1 MTRTQN
7 TGTGAIALA
16 TLLMMTTALSP
27 ATAQTVAPSSP
38 ASDKPITLD
47 TLTINA
53 QAAGSLTAPTAEQA
67 REDLN
72 RTPGSVGFVDSESYK
87 GRNAGNLRD
96 VLQDTPGVFVQSRYG
111 QEVRLSVRGSGLA
124 RGYHLRGLE
133 VLQDGIPV
141 NLADGSGDFYQID
154 PLGLR
159 YTEVFR
165 GGNGLAYGSSTLGG
179 AINFVTPTA
188 RTAVAPNILR
198 LEGGSYS
205 TARASGQ
212 VSRDLGDA
220 DFLISGTVTHADG
233 FRQHSRQQGELIN
246 GNVGYRFNPDVET
259 RFYVG
264 AYIVDQQLP
273 GALNLGD
280 ALHNPTKAAPS
291 AVAGNQ
297 SRMTWTERV
306 ANRTTVH
313 LDGGQIDL
321 DTWAIH
327 KKLFHPIFQV
337 IDQDGWTY
345 GVAPRYSTSFTVGGM
360 RDDLIVGAR
369 AFAGNT
375 TALQFVNVAG
385 SRGAQTANTRQDAR
399 NVEAYAENRLFLT
412 PTVALMT
419 GAKLLRNEREFT
431 DKWNPRRDASQTYTG
446 VNPKIGVL
454 WEPRA
459 NVQVFADVTRS
470 QDVPDFGDLTQTQ
483 ANGRPG
489 FVPLQAQH
497 AWTAEIGTRGDVGRF
512 GWDVTAYRSM
522 LRGEMLQFTTNP
534 DIPAATFNAGRTLHQ
549 GIEFGARADVVRDVS
564 GPGAGDKLVL
574 GQMWTFNDF
583 TFRNDRQYGNNTI
596 AGAPEHVLRT
606 TLTYSR
612 PDGFYVT
619 PTVDWVPTGAWAD
632 QANTL
637 RAPGY
642 TLLGLQTGVE
652 LPNGVLLFVDAR
664 NLTNKHYVSDIS
676 TVTDARKAGT
686 QIFYPGE
693 GRSVYAGVRATF

>member
-1 MTRTQN
+1 MTRFAQL
-7 TGTGAIALA
+7 GSGAAALA
-16 TLLMMTTALSP
+16 TLLLMTTALSP
-27 ATAQTVAPSSP
+27 ALAQTTTPPSPSPWPSP

-47 TLTINA
+47 TLTIDA
-53 QAAGSLTAPTAEQA
+53 QAAGSLTAPTADQA
-67 REDLN
+67 REELN

-87 GRNAGNLRD
+87 GRHAGNLRD

-198 LEGGSYS
+198 LEGGSYG

-233 FRQHSRQQGELIN
+233 FRQHSRQQGEMIN

-273 GALNLGD
+273 GALSLSD
-280 ALHNPTKAAPS
+280 ALNNPTKAAPS
-291 AVAGNQ
+291 AIAGNQ

-306 ANRTTVH
+306 ANRTTVR
-313 LDGGQIDL
+313 LDSGQVDL

-345 GVAPRYSTSFTVGGM
+345 GVAPRYTTSFTVGGL
-360 RDDLIVGAR
+360 RDDLVLGAR
-369 AFAGNT
+369 AFAGNN
-375 TALQFVNVAG
+375 TALQFANIAG
-385 SRGAQTANTRQDAR
+385 SRGAQTANNRQDAR
-399 NVEAYAENRLFLT
+399 NVEAYAENRLLLT

-419 GAKLLRNEREFT
+419 GAKVLRDEREFS
-431 DKWNPRRDASQTYTG
+431 DKWNPRRNSSQTYAG
-446 VNPKIGVL
+446 VNPKIGLL

-459 NVQVFADVTRS
+459 NVQVFADLTRS
-470 QDVPDFGDLTQTQ
+470 QDVPDFSDLILQPDFIGLGT
-483 ANGRPG
+483 ARP
-489 FVPLQAQH
+489 
-497 AWTAEIGTRGDVGRF
+497 VG
-512 GWDVTAYRSM
+512 A
-522 LRGEMLQFTTNP
+522 
-534 DIPAATFNAGRTLHQ
+534 
-549 GIEFGARADVVRDVS
+549 
-564 GPGAGDKLVL
+564 
-574 GQMWTFNDF
+574 
-583 TFRNDRQYGNNTI
+583 
-596 AGAPEHVLRT
+596 
-606 TLTYSR
+606 SR
-612 PDGFYVT
+612 
-619 PTVDWVPTGAWAD
+619 
-632 QANTL
+632 
-637 RAPGY
+637 
-642 TLLGLQTGVE
+642 
-652 LPNGVLLFVDAR
+652 
-664 NLTNKHYVSDIS
+664 
-676 TVTDARKAGT
+676 
-686 QIFYPGE
+686 
-693 GRSVYAGVRATF
+693 